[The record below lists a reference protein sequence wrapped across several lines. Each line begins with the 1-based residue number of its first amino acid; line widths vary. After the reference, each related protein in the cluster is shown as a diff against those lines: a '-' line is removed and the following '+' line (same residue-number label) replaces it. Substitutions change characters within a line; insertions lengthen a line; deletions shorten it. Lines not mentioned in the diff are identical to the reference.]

1 LKENN
6 FKPKLQYHDKQKIKE
21 FMTTKPAIQK
31 MLKGILYT
39 EDEGKHG
46 HEDMGK
52 NKFHKMS
59 R

>member
-1 LKENN
+1 
-6 FKPKLQYHDKQKIKE
+6 
-21 FMTTKPAIQK
+21 MTTKPAIQK